1 MEKIV
6 TPQQKNPRMLREK
19 ETEMVLDQLQKI
31 LSELSLAVRDAEKFD
46 NGNASA
52 GRRVRKSAMDAIKE
66 LKQLRASVI
75 SDLHERKGE

>member
-1 MEKIV
+1 MSLE
-6 TPQQKNPRMLREK
+6 
-19 ETEMVLDQLQKI
+19 QLQKI

-66 LKQLRASVI
+66 LKELRASVMQE
-75 SDLHERKGE
+75 LHKRKGS